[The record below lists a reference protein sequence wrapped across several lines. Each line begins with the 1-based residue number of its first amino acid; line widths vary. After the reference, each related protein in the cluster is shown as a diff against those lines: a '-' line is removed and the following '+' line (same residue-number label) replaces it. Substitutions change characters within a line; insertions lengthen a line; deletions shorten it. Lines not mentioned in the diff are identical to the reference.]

1 MPLPA
6 SRGLPKT
13 SEYAQGFGKMPCYRL
28 IWQAYLGSA
37 ASVLSPIPLTPFAK
51 ELLDGLPQ
59 PAVRR
64 VAIEARVPGLH
75 DKHRFQL
82 ERQLDLSQ
90 RQVDVAYS
98 QQHVARQRQDKV

>member
-6 SRGLPKT
+6 PLGLPKT
-13 SEYAQGFGKMPCYRL
+13 SEYAQGFGKMPYYRL

-37 ASVLSPIPLTPFAK
+37 ASVSSPQPLTPSLPLQK

-82 ERQLDLSQ
+82 ER
-90 RQVDVAYS
+90 
-98 QQHVARQRQDKV
+98 

>member
-37 ASVLSPIPLTPFAK
+37 ASVFSPQHLTPSLPLQK

-64 VAIEARVPGLH
+64 IAIEARMPGLH
-75 DKHRFQL
+75 DEHRFQL
-82 ERQLDLSQ
+82 ERQLDLC
-90 RQVDVAYS
+90 
-98 QQHVARQRQDKV
+98 